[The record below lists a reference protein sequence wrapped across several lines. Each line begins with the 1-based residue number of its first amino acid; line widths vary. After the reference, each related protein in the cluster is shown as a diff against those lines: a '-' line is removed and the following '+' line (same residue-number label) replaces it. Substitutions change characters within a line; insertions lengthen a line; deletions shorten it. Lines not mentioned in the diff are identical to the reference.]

1 LNTTSSL
8 ATSFL
13 RDLSEGYF
21 PNAYHN
27 SIHGAD
33 VCNAVGYFLA
43 QPEFGGKFS
52 QLEIACTLI
61 SALVH
66 DVGHPGL
73 NNAFLVATMS
83 TEALLYNDQS
93 VLENFHT
100 ASFYKI
106 LQKSSS
112 NILQN
117 LSEKDYKYFRKLS
130 INLILDTDLT
140 KHFII
145 LSKFKNISDSLKM
158 TEESDRFLS
167 LSIAL
172 KCADV
177 CHGAKELS
185 LHKRWSRRIIEE
197 FFGQGDK
204 ERKFNI
210 PVTPS
215 CDRTG
220 NISKGQQGFL
230 NFIVLPLFEA
240 FDQKFFTEEMK
251 QTVTHQIRKNL
262 GYWESEIPHEEKG
275 RSNFMEETQKVLEDI
290 ASEAGTGK

>member
-1 LNTTSSL
+1 LL
-8 ATSFL
+8 PCLLKLYYVKIEDFIFL
-13 RDLSEGYF
+13 TY
-21 PNAYHN
+21 
-27 SIHGAD
+27 
-33 VCNAVGYFLA
+33 
-43 QPEFGGKFS
+43 GK
-52 QLEIACTLI
+52 
-61 SALVH
+61 
-66 DVGHPGL
+66 D
-73 NNAFLVATMS
+73 
-83 TEALLYNDQS
+83 NDQS

-100 ASFYKI
+100 AAFYKI

-145 LSKFKNISDSLKM
+145 LSKFKNIADSLQM
-158 TEESDRFLS
+158 TEENDRFLS

-177 CHGAKELS
+177 CHGAKELG

-204 ERKFNI
+204 ERKFHI

-215 CDRTG
+215 CDRAG

-251 QTVTHQIRKNL
+251 QTVTQQIRKNL

-275 RSNFMEETQKVLEDI
+275 KSNFMEETAKVLEDI
-290 ASEAGTGK
+290 ALEAGTDAK